1 MLKAERFTHTIATV
15 VMGLA
20 GLLVL
25 AGCASPPPA
34 ADAKAAP
41 VPAPLHG
48 ALLVV
53 RLSSLLE
60 PPAAV
65 HVDVALQG
73 QPGVTSVSGRV
84 QQSVPGQYADYLVA
98 LALPPDRYLLTGI
111 RDADSKTPD
120 AQRSLATINVPFEV
134 TATGPVYLGRLV
146 LARGAAASVT
156 VEDHFD
162 EDTVQFRSAI
172 GALKTATI
180 GRSIIAPEALV
191 GSSVSP
197 DPNAV
202 PPPPPGSALK
212 VAPVTEAAAE
222 GLAPQ
227 AKAAFAKFMLVK
239 LPRAFAIGTAGSFG
253 YARGANAVDRA
264 LRACARR
271 SGGEPCRLFAVDET
285 LITPDSCQATLDS
298 GADDAR
304 IDAGCAP
311 GSAKRP

>member
-1 MLKAERFTHTIATV
+1 MFEAERFKHTIVTV

-25 AGCASPPPA
+25 AGCASPPP

-65 HVDVALQG
+65 RVDVALQG
-73 QPGVTSVSGRV
+73 QPGVTSVSGRL
-84 QQSVPGQYADYLVA
+84 QQSVPGQYADYLLA

-111 RDADSKTPD
+111 RDADSQTPD

-134 TATGPVYLGRLV
+134 TTTGPVYLGRLV
-146 LARGAAASVT
+146 LARGAAAGVT

-162 EDTVQFRSAI
+162 EDTVLFRSAI
-172 GALKTATI
+172 GELKTATI
-180 GRSIIAPEALV
+180 GRSIIAAEALV

-212 VAPVTEAAAE
+212 VAPVTEAAADE
-222 GLAPQ
+222 LASP
-227 AKAAFAKFMLVK
+227 ARAAFAKFMLVK

-264 LRACARR
+264 LRACAQRA
-271 SGGEPCRLFAVDET
+271 GGEPCRLFAVDDT

-298 GADDAR
+298 GAKGAR
-304 IDAGCAP
+304 IDPGCAP
-311 GSAKRP
+311 GTQRRP